1 MGMPKVSAYV
11 CGKGKKI
18 KRFLARAKRGIG
30 GAVTYHCTENLTCSP
45 HICDIGAQAWAGQ
58 G

>member
-1 MGMPKVSAYV
+1 MFVV
-11 CGKGKKI
+11 TGKGEKI